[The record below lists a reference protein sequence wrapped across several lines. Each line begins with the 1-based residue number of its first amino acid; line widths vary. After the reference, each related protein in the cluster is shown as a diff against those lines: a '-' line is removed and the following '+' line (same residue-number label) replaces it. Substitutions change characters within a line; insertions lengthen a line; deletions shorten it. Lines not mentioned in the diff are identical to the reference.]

1 LIGPFLAAAAR
12 LLRAYQRDLNFSA
25 AQPALSNAK
34 RRAAKSG
41 AVSGVERE
49 SPQSYWG
56 REGMIGIDQTGR
68 RARGAITAAI
78 AISSSIV
85 ASAIMASTASFA
97 VPRYDGLWSV
107 SIVTEKGDCDR
118 GYRYPIR
125 ISNGLLANAGSDVF
139 TITGKVGGTGAITV
153 TVSGGGRSATGS
165 GRLAGNM
172 GIGSW
177 TGGSCSGSWT
187 AERRGP

>member
-1 LIGPFLAAAAR
+1 
-12 LLRAYQRDLNFSA
+12 
-25 AQPALSNAK
+25 
-34 RRAAKSG
+34 
-41 AVSGVERE
+41 
-49 SPQSYWG
+49 
-56 REGMIGIDQTGR
+56 MIGIDQIGR
-68 RARGAITAAI
+68 RTPSAIAAAI
-78 AISSSIV
+78 AGTMM
-85 ASAIMASTASFA
+85 ASAIIASTASFA

-125 ISNGLLANAGSDVF
+125 ISNGLLANDGNSGF
-139 TITGKVGGTGAITV
+139 TITGRVGGAGAITV

-172 GIGSW
+172 GMGSW
-177 TGGSCSGSWT
+177 IGGSCSGSWT